1 MGNRAKQIALGAASA
16 LALMAAP
23 ASAQLVDRS
32 NSASTGTTVTDIQI
46 ADTPQTFLDDQ
57 VLAEAL
63 KKAAD
68 AQIVS
73 GSAFNKGDVAG
84 AARAAF
90 GSSAAN
96 IIGNFNLD
104 EVPGL
109 EFTTAGNKIAA
120 EQDGTRNLATI
131 NQERSRGG
139 WAVVNQAGEDNSTA
153 ITQADTRAPGEASRN
168 RAYVGQIGSA
178 TPSGSGLYSNTAE
191 IVQTHSSFDPTRAV
205 ASGINDPNNATI
217 QQGGTRD
224 LNLRDVP
231 VSATARSAQNRARI
245 EQTGAGNDGV
255 IQQGLETAALYAFE
269 LGDQVGRN
277 NRAIM
282 TQVGIGNRA
291 VILQEDD
298 ANAITRQYGSDN
310 EAFVS
315 QNGDVLDGG
324 QYSLIEQGA
333 PELPDVNSNVAVV
346 FQRGILQE
354 SLVRQLSSR
363 NQAFVNQTAE
373 SGYAKSAIE
382 QRGGTDNFASVF
394 QSAPSS
400 TVDQGVYSAIVQNGN
415 SNEAWVSQRVASS
428 ASAISQTGD
437 RNFASVRQ

>member
-1 MGNRAKQIALGAASA
+1 MSNRAKQIALGAVSA
-16 LALMAAP
+16 LALFAAP

-46 ADTPQTFLDDQ
+46 ADTPQAFLDDQ

-63 KKAAD
+63 RKSFDQAL
-68 AQIVS
+68 VS
-73 GSAFNKGDVAG
+73 GSAFNKGDASG
-84 AARAAF
+84 AVRAAF
-90 GSSAAN
+90 GSSASQ
-96 IIGNFNLD
+96 IIGNFRLD
-104 EVPGL
+104 AVPGL
-109 EFTTAGNKIAA
+109 GFQAAGNKIAA
-120 EQDGTRNLATI
+120 EQDGQRNLATI
-131 NQERSRGG
+131 NQERSAGG
-139 WAVVNQAGEDNSTA
+139 WAVINQAGEDNSTA
-153 ITQADTRAPGEASRN
+153 ITQEDTRAAGETSRN

-191 IVQTHSSFDPTRAV
+191 VVQTHSSFDPTRAI
-205 ASGINDPNNATI
+205 ASGINNPNNATI

-224 LNLRDVP
+224 LNLRQVP
-231 VSATARSAQNRARI
+231 VSATARSSQNRARI

-277 NRAIM
+277 NRAILQ
-282 TQVGIGNRA
+282 QVGIGNRA

-324 QYSLIEQGA
+324 QYSVIEQGA

-382 QRGGTDNFASVF
+382 QRGGTDNFASVY
-394 QSAPSS
+394 QWSNSS
-400 TVDQGVYSAIVQNGN
+400 TVNEGVASSILQNGTA
-415 SNEAWVSQRVASS
+415 NEAWVSQRVASS
-428 ASAISQTGD
+428 ASVISQTGD